1 MIVAFYTPNLN
12 FRGSCV
18 ALYNYALYNETLLDN
33 KSIIITDLSQ
43 RSPAEDDLA
52 FKWISNRFQIY
63 TRIDTACDIF
73 YCIKYG
79 KNDGVVH
86 PTAKTVVH
94 CVFDMSEPHGDVYA
108 GVSRSLAMK
117 FGSDKFVP
125 HMVLPPPE
133 TGDLRSELGI
143 RETDTVFGRHGG
155 QDTFNLQFAKEV
167 ISAIVRQRNDIYFIF
182 LNAPE
187 WDSHP
192 QIIYLGATTDR
203 VEKQKFINTCDA
215 MIVPETMGHTFG
227 MSVAEFSVSN
237 KPVICYNGPVWNTSH
252 IDILGDKGIYFDN
265 PNDFYRILNTFSKEI
280 PSGLNNAY
288 QNAYQDYTPE
298 KVMAQFESVFLSQ
311 VKSRMCSD

>member
-1 MIVAFYTPNLN
+1 MIVAFFTPNLN

-18 ALYNYALYNETLLDN
+18 ALYNYALYNETLLGN
-33 KSIIITDLSQ
+33 KSIIITDPSQ
-43 RSPAEDDLA
+43 RSPSEDDLA
-52 FKWISNRFQIY
+52 FKWISNRFQIS
-63 TRIDTACDIF
+63 TRLDTICDIF

-108 GVSRSLAMK
+108 GVSRSLALK
-117 FGSDKFVP
+117 FKSDKFVP

-133 TGDLRSELGI
+133 TGNLRKELGI

-155 QDTFNLQFAKEV
+155 QDTFNLQFAKEI
-167 ISAIVRQRNDIYFIF
+167 ISAIVRYRDDIYFVF

-192 QIIYLGATTDR
+192 QIIYHGPTTDR

-237 KPVICYNGPVWNTSH
+237 KPVICYNGPVWNTAH

-265 PNDFYRILNTFSKEI
+265 PGDFCRILNTFSTKEI
-280 PSGLNNAY
+280 RTDLNAY
-288 QNAYQDYTPE
+288 RDYTPE
-298 KVMAQFESVFLSQ
+298 KVMAQFQSVFLG
-311 VKSRMCSD
+311 R